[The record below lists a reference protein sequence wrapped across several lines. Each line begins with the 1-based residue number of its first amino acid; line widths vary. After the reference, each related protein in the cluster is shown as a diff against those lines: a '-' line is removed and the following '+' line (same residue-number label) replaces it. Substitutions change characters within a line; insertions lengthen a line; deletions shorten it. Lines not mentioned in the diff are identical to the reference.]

1 MGWLDG
7 TQNLDPPGLPSS
19 VFAVTERR
27 LAVRREVARGSR
39 RSTTQRFRPVWEGF
53 LPYCRVAAR
62 VRPSALLLLPM
73 RITVSWFGSLRPAN
87 ARTLVAPSRHRL
99 GDSRWPWKHKRRA
112 SVKFYDRDYLDV
124 SNPSIAASWP
134 AYWPKMRGTGKRY
147 DQEMGG
153 NHDHRF

>member
-1 MGWLDG
+1 MARWNAKLG
-7 TQNLDPPGLPSS
+7 P
-19 VFAVTERR
+19 AR
-27 LAVRREVARGSR
+27 LAQQCFCRYRTAPCGEARGGTREQAFDDAAIPSGMGGISAVLSR
-39 RSTTQRFRPVWEGF
+39 RGTRTPLG
-53 LPYCRVAAR
+53 A
-62 VRPSALLLLPM
+62 LLLPM

-87 ARTLVAPSRHRL
+87 TRTLAAPSRHRV